1 MQQIPVKKSICNQYF
16 SDLDLKE
23 QISNDWA
30 TRKVM
35 NERQLGMIIF
45 ISLLIEKLYTKNPSL
60 FFREKKIL

>member
-1 MQQIPVKKSICNQYF
+1 
-16 SDLDLKE
+16 
-23 QISNDWA
+23 
-30 TRKVM
+30 M